1 MAKSFLAA
9 LSIFLLVS
17 AGKTQDTLPPWGL
30 TPRTGPPPVS
40 TPATGSPLTLT
51 VPAETEAAV
60 QLLSGIH
67 TQVSHLNDPVK
78 ARLVQPVYVNG
89 RVALPRES
97 LLDGRITMIHR
108 AGRLGHS
115 AELAFRFDQITLP
128 DGQAAPIAAVLAALD
143 NPRPAKAHLDPEGYL
158 KGGSAISWRG
168 VAGGLV
174 ALGTLATATATLG
187 GTAALGSLLPVSGTA
202 LVAFTIVWPQGND
215 VHLPPRT
222 RLRIRLNYPLT
233 VRVPW

>member
-9 LSIFLLVS
+9 LAIFLLAP

-143 NPRPAKAHLDPEGYL
+143 NPR
-158 KGGSAISWRG
+158 S
-168 VAGGLV
+168 GGLSEGWACDFLEGRRRWARRARDV
-174 ALGTLATATATLG
+174 SNGHCNPGWYSGARVTSARQWNGTGRLHDCM
-187 GTAALGSLLPVSGTA
+187 AAGK
-202 LVAFTIVWPQGND
+202 
-215 VHLPPRT
+215 
-222 RLRIRLNYPLT
+222 
-233 VRVPW
+233 